1 MKKLEEKVAE
11 FESKLNKRE
20 EEFRRADNERM
31 RRFFNARY
39 DDIPGALNNPGRDT
53 ANENFFGG
61 ASSMRRSGGDNLPKR
76 SQTSVRAES
85 AAIGKETNVDHSSR
99 GMTNAFNA
107 SAGSGGDSKF
117 LEGKLRK
124 LEQELQKAMEDIR
137 VKDSIISRFKDW
149 QLADKYLSED
159 EVLRE

>member
-1 MKKLEEKVAE
+1 MAE

-76 SQTSVRAES
+76 SQTSVRAET
-85 AAIGKETNVDHSSR
+85 AAIGKEPNVDHSSR
-99 GMTNAFNA
+99 GMANTFNA